1 MKVTNV
7 IQKFFRWIFLQEYL
21 ANVAFCEGEVRHS
34 AMKDL
39 FFLSEVASEKESSLV
54 YLVGNFTST
63 CIRDDIWKFLL

>member
-1 MKVTNV
+1 MLS
-7 IQKFFRWIFLQEYL
+7 RSFLDEYFYKNTL
-21 ANVAFCEGEVRHS
+21 QMLLFCEGEVRHS